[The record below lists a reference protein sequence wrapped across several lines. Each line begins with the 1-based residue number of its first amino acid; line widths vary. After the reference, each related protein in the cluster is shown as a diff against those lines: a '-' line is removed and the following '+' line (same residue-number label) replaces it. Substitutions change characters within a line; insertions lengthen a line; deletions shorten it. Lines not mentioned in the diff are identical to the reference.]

1 MPHNVTGRS
10 GVNGTN
16 TNVVITNRMLTTEP
30 LEMTQSLFTDPIVL
44 SLKGITG
51 FTGSG
56 GNVLKSNSANNAL
69 EWGVDNNEI
78 IGVSLPLQ
86 KVGSTISLI
95 GLSTLDNSNANKI
108 IKVNSAGTALIYD
121 NDDGS
126 NWILS
131 NNNLYP
137 LSTGTNLVV
146 GSTIN
151 SSTTRKLF
159 VNGTADINGELF
171 FNGDDETYIDA
182 DSKSLRNY
190 AGYVAGS
197 IGGQHKFYVKQS
209 SSTDLVASLRTG
221 ALTLYGE
228 SNMNSGLSKLE
239 LIASGSQQFRIVNN
253 NGGGSTPNISF
264 ESETVGNTIDPYYY
278 SFTFDSS
285 ERYRFTKNGGISIG
299 EWKATAI
306 GALYG
311 GTGLSSLTPNK
322 ILQINSA
329 GTGFNQVS
337 IPVVNTY
344 TAGTLI
350 NVSASNVISFTGTIP
365 VYTAGTLISVN
376 SNIISFTGTIPTNNN
391 TLTNGAGYITASSI
405 PVPIWGLYGTTIS
418 PANNSNM
425 TIQIAGASSKVIGT
439 ITNVVNSA
447 VPLVRF
453 GGFQDL
459 YTTDTFV
466 SNLYV
471 ENKTGTYRNVKLT
484 CNSAFDR
491 LEINKNTKITGGLD
505 ATTSISCDK
514 FSAQNT
520 TSNYFE
526 SNSSYGFGLYGITS
540 GRQLSIRGATSSFP
554 FIGSTSTED
563 FVIHINNFGD
573 AYEITTPSSG
583 GQTDIQHNFY
593 GEFQAVFGH
602 FAIKRGGDYQYFYNP
617 NGTHSAEGGGSA
629 SHNGSYYAY
638 HDNGSYLNFNLP
650 NAGTGTGSY
659 ISFSTGGSQKM
670 RIVSNGTLYVC
681 GTVYD
686 NNCPSD
692 SRLKHNQKVYD
703 KNATDIL
710 NKIVVKDFKKA
721 FVMNFNDNDPNN
733 TESGMKPF
741 SERLCPMEDCKYDI
755 GIIAQEI
762 YEIPELSFIVDTEGW
777 GEELPATIP
786 DWNPLISLLIKS
798 NQEQQVEIDT
808 LKTELNAIKELLLKN
823 NIV

>member
-1 MPHNVTGRS
+1 MPSNITGRS

-16 TNVVITNRMLTTEP
+16 TNVVITNRMLATEP
-30 LEMTQSLFTDPIVL
+30 LEMTQTLFTDPIVL

-69 EWGVDNNEI
+69 EWGVDNNEVI
-78 IGVSLPLQ
+78 SVALPLQ
-86 KVGSTISLI
+86 KVGSTISLT
-95 GLSTLDNSNANKI
+95 GLNTLSSTDANKV

-159 VNGTADINGELF
+159 VNGTADINGDLF

-190 AGYVAGS
+190 AGYVVGS

-239 LIASGSQQFRIVNN
+239 LIASGSQQFRIINN

-278 SFTFDSS
+278 SFTFDTS
-285 ERYRFTKNGGISIG
+285 ERYRFTKNGGITIG

-306 GALYG
+306 GVSYG
-311 GTGLSSLTPNK
+311 GTGLSTLSANK
-322 ILQINSA
+322 ILQVNSG

-337 IPVVNTY
+337 IPVVQTY

-391 TLTNGAGYITASSI
+391 TLINGAGYITSSSI
-405 PVPIWGLYGTTIS
+405 PTAIWSLNGSIIGPAVNANNTIQLQGTSSVIGSISNPSNSLKPYIKFGSFETLYGYYTRH
-418 PANNSNM
+418 
-425 TIQIAGASSKVIGT
+425 IQLSIESH
-439 ITNVVNSA
+439 TNGV
-447 VPLVRF
+447 
-453 GGFQDL
+453 
-459 YTTDTFV
+459 
-466 SNLYV
+466 
-471 ENKTGTYRNVKLT
+471 RNVLLT
-484 CNSAFDR
+484 CNPDTDELIMDSPMTMSGNLGIIGNGD
-491 LEINKNTKITGGLD
+491 LTMPNGDIILTGDITGTNCD
-505 ATTSISCDK
+505 ANFDGDLTVGEDIFMGRNKRIQYNSDT
-514 FSAQNT
+514 
-520 TSNYFE
+520 YFYE
-526 SNSSYGFGLYGITS
+526 YINDIVLKMG
-540 GRQLSIRGATSSFP
+540 TSS
-554 FIGSTSTED
+554 
-563 FVIHINNFGD
+563 
-573 AYEITTPSSG
+573 
-583 GQTDIQHNFY
+583 Q
-593 GEFQAVFGH
+593 
-602 FAIKRGGDYQYFYNP
+602 GGDYKMFRNNTPDSTAGNWEADLFINGGAPSVFEIWGGYGRSGYNGE
-617 NGTHSAEGGGSA
+617 NVKIG
-629 SHNGSYYAY
+629 N
-638 HDNGSYLNFNLP
+638 NIICL
-650 NAGTGTGSY
+650 
-659 ISFSTGGSQKM
+659 STTPT
-670 RIVSNGTLYVC
+670 IC
-681 GTVYD
+681 
-686 NNCPSD
+686 SD
-692 SRLKHNQKVYD
+692 DRLKTEEVLIT
-703 KNATDIL
+703 NATDTLMKLKPQTYMKSQFLGTEDPKELPARFDIEK
-710 NKIVVKDFKKA
+710 NNSKKFEA
-721 FVMNFNDNDPNN
+721 
-733 TESGMKPF
+733 G
-741 SERLCPMEDCKYDI
+741 L
-755 GIIAQEI
+755 IAQEI
-762 YEIPELSFIVDTEGW
+762 YYNCPELRHIVKRIGDNVK
-777 GEELPATIP
+777 ELPENMDIDDLQNDP
-786 DWNPLISLLIKS
+786 DWNALGWNAKEASVVAYTELIPYLITS
-798 NQEQQVEIDT
+798 NQEQQTEIDT